1 MIFTNDKIFNSINT
15 IICPIE
21 FTLEKSINLD
31 KNITYMSIVD
41 NYIYCRIWNN
51 EYKSQHYEDLTCRIN
66 IINPLDIQFDNNF
79 KIKKAVASHN
89 MYFFKD
95 KNNIVKAIGGQH
107 IGIDSMEKF
116 KNNPHFNDYHN
127 LNPFING
134 SDYNITMAGC
144 EKIYDSKIPC
154 PYYANGLHLFELK
167 EVFKDKLICLNN
179 DLPIISGIQPG
190 RYDGHYGYT
199 DNQNIENCRNG
210 LTVYDSLG
218 SIIYNHEK
226 ELYFLYHRA
235 NIGTGRRTI
244 QYSTSPDLINWSE
257 YNLVNFGEN
266 YNYFNSNIY
275 ISNFFKLGDCYM
287 AILPY
292 IRRLTNDYDS
302 KDNKQYN
309 LLFYSYDC
317 IHYHIIGPILI
328 NNDITSLEE
337 VCMAT
342 NKPYIH
348 NNKMYFYFVNTE
360 NKSMNIYSTPLDR
373 LCFITNKTDIE
384 CIFQLKLRK
393 FNQGSIVLNLEVSEI
408 GYILIQLCDK
418 DNKIIPG
425 YEFDYFDKISGVNS
439 LNYLVSWNNNSII
452 PYYDIIISFK
462 LYNAKLYTINI

>member
-21 FTLEKSINLD
+21 LHLEKKIKLE
-31 KNITYMSIVD
+31 KNIIYMSIVD
-41 NYIYCRIWNN
+41 NYIYCRILNN
-51 EYKSQHYEDLTCRIN
+51 VYESQHYQDLTSRIN
-66 IINPLDIQFDNNF
+66 IINPLEVQFDNYF
-79 KIKKAVASHN
+79 KINKDVASHN

-95 KNNIVKAIGGQH
+95 KENNIKSIGGQH
-107 IGIDSMEKF
+107 LGINSLDYF
-116 KNNPHFNDYHN
+116 KNNIIYYNYHN
-127 LNPFING
+127 SNLFIDSKNYG
-134 SDYNITMAGC
+134 ILMSGC
-144 EKIYDSKIPC
+144 HKIYNPSIPC
-154 PYYANGLHLFELK
+154 PYYANGLHLFEFNK
-167 EVFKDKLICLNN
+167 VIEDKLTCLNN
-179 DLPIISGIQPG
+179 NLPIISGIHPG

-199 DNQNIENCRNG
+199 DNKHIKNSRNG

-218 SIIYNHEK
+218 SIIYNDEK

-328 NNDITSLEE
+328 NNDITTLEE

-360 NKSMNIYSTPLDR
+360 NKSMNIYSSKLDR
-373 LCFITNKTDIE
+373 FCYISNKSDNE
-384 CIFQLKLRK
+384 CTFQIKLTK
-393 FNQGSIVLNLEVSEI
+393 FNKNKLVINLQVSDM
-408 GYILIQLCDK
+408 GYVLIQLHDK
-418 DNKIIPG
+418 DNNILTG
-425 YEFDYFDKISGVNS
+425 YEFDSFDKISIVDS
-439 LNYLVSWNNNSII
+439 LDYVVSWNNNSII
-452 PYYDIIISFK
+452 SYDDIIISFK
-462 LYNAKLYTINI
+462 LYNARLYNIN